1 MLKKKMLNL
10 AADMVAQARI
20 YGKANGK
27 SSDTIYDLRGRVVG
41 HDSSSVDLPKDEKA
55 QERAHCCVAFLGIGV
70 YVGAE
75 ALFLAFFLL
84 LRLWLD
90 NWLLHWRWP

>member
-20 YGKANGK
+20 YAKANGK

-41 HDSSSVDLPKDEKA
+41 HDSSSVDLAREHGPK
-55 QERAHCCVAFLGIGV
+55 R
-70 YVGAE
+70 
-75 ALFLAFFLL
+75 
-84 LRLWLD
+84 
-90 NWLLHWRWP
+90 P

>member
-10 AADMVAQARI
+10 AADMVVQARI

-41 HDSSSVDLPKDEKA
+41 HDSFSVDLPK
-55 QERAHCCVAFLGIGV
+55 GV
-70 YVGAE
+70 YIVNGKKKIVK
-75 ALFLAFFLL
+75 
-84 LRLWLD
+84 
-90 NWLLHWRWP
+90 

>member
-41 HDSSSVDLPKDEKA
+41 HDSSSVDLPK
-55 QERAHCCVAFLGIGV
+55 GV
-70 YVGAE
+70 YIENGKKKIVK
-75 ALFLAFFLL
+75 
-84 LRLWLD
+84 
-90 NWLLHWRWP
+90 

>member
-41 HDSSSVDLPKDEKA
+41 HDSSSVDLAREHGPK
-55 QERAHCCVAFLGIGV
+55 R
-70 YVGAE
+70 
-75 ALFLAFFLL
+75 
-84 LRLWLD
+84 
-90 NWLLHWRWP
+90 P

>member
-27 SSDTIYDLRGRVVG
+27 SSETIYDLRGRVVG
-41 HDSSSVDLPKDEKA
+41 HDSSSVDLP
-55 QERAHCCVAFLGIGV
+55 
-70 YVGAE
+70 
-75 ALFLAFFLL
+75 
-84 LRLWLD
+84 
-90 NWLLHWRWP
+90 